1 MAEADKFAESVRR
14 ATYGRETR
22 VPIVSAIEFWLG
34 SAERIR
40 RLISKMIDNNLNEN
54 PDREAWLQELD
65 ILKKEYPKHVTAI
78 RVTPIATA
86 DYYTLVITRKNGS

>member
-1 MAEADKFAESVRR
+1 MAAADRFAESVSR

-40 RLISKMIDNNLNEN
+40 RLILKMIDMNLNEN
-54 PDREAWLQELD
+54 PDRDKWLQELD
-65 ILKKEYPKHVTAI
+65 ILKKEYPKHVTSI
-78 RVTPIATA
+78 GVTPMTAA